1 MSTAVRLSGVELRTL
16 SARLLTE
23 APHAAAFP
31 KPALPEVA
39 VVGRSNA
46 GKSTLINTVVGIKNL
61 ARISHNPGKTRSL
74 VFFCIEE
81 RFVLVDLPGYGFAKA
96 PRQDQIRWHRLVEDY
111 LAAQRPLRGIVA
123 LFDIRREP
131 DELDRSL
138 LEILIRSGVP
148 WLPVWTKADKLTGS
162 QAQARGRQLNGI
174 FDVKTAGLVFSSTAH
189 LGRDE
194 LLAWIE
200 RQVGGID

>member
-1 MSTAVRLSGVELRTL
+1 MESLFMRTL
-16 SARLLTE
+16 SAKLLTE

-31 KPALPEVA
+31 KPTLPEVA
-39 VVGRSNA
+39 VVGRSNS

-61 ARISHNPGKTRSL
+61 ARISHTPGRTRSL
-74 VFFCIEE
+74 VFFCVEE
-81 RFVLVDLPGYGFAKA
+81 RFLLVDLPGYGFAKA
-96 PRQDQIRWHRLVEDY
+96 PRQDQIRWHRLVDDY
-111 LAAQRPLRGIVA
+111 LKAKRPLRGIVA

-138 LEILIRSGVP
+138 LEILACSEVP
-148 WLPVWTKADKLTGS
+148 WLMVWTKADKLS
-162 QAQARGRQLNGI
+162 RAQARARGLELERLFN
-174 FDVKTAGLVFSSTAH
+174 VKTAGLIFSSTAH

-200 RQVGGID
+200 SRVASQ